1 VRGKGRNNPQR
12 KGTRNFGT
20 WTDSSYGLTPA
31 TRRLPA
37 KGKPQDA
44 SHYTSQLKI
53 SFGSSKARRNATVK
67 ELGIYDQHAIWKTSK
82 MR

>member
-1 VRGKGRNNPQR
+1 VGGKGRNNPQR

-20 WTDSSYGLTPA
+20 WTDSSSGLTPA

-44 SHYTSQLKI
+44 SHYTSQLLKDRLEVQ
-53 SFGSSKARRNATVK
+53 K
-67 ELGIYDQHAIWKTSK
+67 LGEMQP
-82 MR
+82 